1 MFTTASKLFLVK
13 EEGFFCWRRIGG
25 GGRVKNYTVLRLLQ
39 KEQRPLKRIHNSNY
53 SHSVSISAKDQV
65 GIYQDKNIVR
75 EQFKQRGILFFTLFN
90 GWLSVITPKTISDT
104 PKKINAKG
112 QKNCEN
118 TGKTLN
124 L

>member
-1 MFTTASKLFLVK
+1 MT
-13 EEGFFCWRRIGG
+13 EIGG

-39 KEQRPLKRIHNSNY
+39 QEQGPLRRIHNSNY

-75 EQFKQRGILFFTLFN
+75 EQFKQRRILFFTLFN